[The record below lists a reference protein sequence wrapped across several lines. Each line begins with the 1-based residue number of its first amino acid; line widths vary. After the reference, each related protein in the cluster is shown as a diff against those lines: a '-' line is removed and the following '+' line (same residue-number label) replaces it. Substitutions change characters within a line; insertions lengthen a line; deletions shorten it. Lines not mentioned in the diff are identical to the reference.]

1 MITMMRT
8 RSFLLP
14 ALLACLFA
22 FGIAACGGS
31 EPADQGGSGD
41 PAGQGSTAGQDG
53 SGDPGQTVSMAEAT
67 PAVINPNLAGSDEL
81 TSLPG
86 MTAELADMFVEARPF
101 SDMIELNGL
110 VSAHMSGDELAAL
123 YARMFIPL
131 NLNSAAEE
139 EILLVPGVGD
149 RMLHEFKEYRPYLS
163 IAQWRREMG
172 KYVDDAEVARMEQYV
187 FVPID
192 LNTATDEEILAV
204 PGVGERMAH
213 EFREYRPY
221 TSMEQ
226 FRREIGKYVDD
237 GEVDRLERYVEI
249 RNPEP

>member
-1 MITMMRT
+1 MITSMQPGSVLLRT
-8 RSFLLP
+8 FI
-14 ALLACLFA
+14 ACLLAVGMA
-22 FGIAACGGS
+22 GCGGS
-31 EPADQGGSGD
+31 EPADRGGSGD
-41 PAGQGSTAGQDG
+41 PADPA
-53 SGDPGQTVSMAEAT
+53 DPGQTGSMAETAA
-67 PAVINPNLAGSDEL
+67 AVLNPNLAGSGEL
-81 TSLPG
+81 AMLPG
-86 MTAELADMFVEARPF
+86 MTAELADMVSDARPF
-101 SDMIELNGL
+101 SDMMELDGL
-110 VSAHMSGDELAAL
+110 VSAHLDEDDTAAL

-131 NLNSAAEE
+131 NLNTAADE

-192 LNTATDEEILAV
+192 LNAATDEEILSV

-213 EFREYRPY
+213 EFKEYRPY
-221 TSMEQ
+221 SSMEQ
-226 FRREIGKYVDD
+226 FRREIGKYVDE
-237 GEVDRLERYVEI
+237 GEVARLERYVEI

>member
-1 MITMMRT
+1 MITSMQPGSVLLRT
-8 RSFLLP
+8 FI
-14 ALLACLFA
+14 ACLFTVGMA
-22 FGIAACGGS
+22 GCGGS
-31 EPADQGGSGD
+31 EPADRGGSGD
-41 PAGQGSTAGQDG
+41 PADPA
-53 SGDPGQTVSMAEAT
+53 DPGQTESMAETAA
-67 PAVINPNLAGSDEL
+67 AVLNPNLAGSGEL
-81 TSLPG
+81 AVLPG
-86 MTAELADMFVEARPF
+86 MTAELADMVSEARPY

-110 VSAHMSGDELAAL
+110 VSAHMGEDDTAAL

-131 NLNSAAEE
+131 NLNTAADE

-192 LNTATDEEILAV
+192 LNAATDEEILSV

-213 EFREYRPY
+213 EFKEYRPY
-221 TSMEQ
+221 SSMEQ
-226 FRREIGKYVDD
+226 FRREIGKYVDE
-237 GEVDRLERYVEI
+237 GEVARLERYVEI

>member
-1 MITMMRT
+1 MITTMQP
-8 RSFLLP
+8 RSVLLKTFM
-14 ALLACLFA
+14 ACLFA
-22 FGIAACGGS
+22 VGIAACGGS

-41 PAGQGSTAGQDG
+41 PADPADAVQSGSMDETA
-53 SGDPGQTVSMAEAT
+53 T
-67 PAVINPNLAGSDEL
+67 AVLNPNLAGSGEL
-81 TSLPG
+81 AVLPG
-86 MTAELADMFVEARPF
+86 MTAELADMVLEARPYA
-101 SDMIELNGL
+101 DVIELDGL
-110 VSAHMSGDELAAL
+110 VSAHMSEDETATL

-131 NLNSAAEE
+131 NLNSATDE

-192 LNTATDEEILAV
+192 LNTATDEEILSV

-226 FRREIGKYVDD
+226 FRREIGKYVDE
-237 GEVDRLERYVEI
+237 GEVARLERYVEI
-249 RNPEP
+249 RSQDP

>member
-1 MITMMRT
+1 MNTFKQPG
-8 RSFLLP
+8 S
-14 ALLACLFA
+14 ALLISLVAFLFA
-22 FGIAACGGS
+22 IGGCGNS
-31 EPADQGGSGD
+31 ETAEQTD
-41 PAGQGSTAGQDG
+41 PAEAE
-53 SGDPGQTVSMAEAT
+53 PQTESALEA
-67 PAVINPNLAGSDEL
+67 VVNPNLAGSDEL
-81 TSLPG
+81 AMLPG
-86 MTAELADMFVEARPF
+86 MTAELADMVVEARPF
-101 SDMIELNGL
+101 PGMIELNGL
-110 VSAHMSGDELAAL
+110 ISAHMNPEEAAAL

-131 NLNSAAEE
+131 NLNTATDE
-139 EILLVPGVGD
+139 EIRLVPGVGD
-149 RMLHEFKEYRPYLS
+149 RMVHEFKEYRPYLA

-213 EFREYRPY
+213 EFKEYRPY

-237 GEVDRLERYVEI
+237 GEVGRLERYVEI
-249 RNPEP
+249 RSQDP

>member
-1 MITMMRT
+1 MITSMQPGSVLLRT
-8 RSFLLP
+8 FI
-14 ALLACLFA
+14 ACLFA
-22 FGIAACGGS
+22 VGMAGCGSS
-31 EPADQGGSGD
+31 EPADQGGAE
-41 PAGQGSTAGQDG
+41 PADQGSTDG
-53 SGDPGQTVSMAEAT
+53 AETGGPADPGQTGSMAETA
-67 PAVINPNLAGSDEL
+67 AVLNPNLAGSGEL
-81 TSLPG
+81 AELPG
-86 MTAELADMFVEARPF
+86 MTAELADMVSEARPF
-101 SDMIELNGL
+101 SDMMELDGL
-110 VSAHMSGDELAAL
+110 VSAHMSEDDTAAL

-131 NLNSAAEE
+131 NLNSATDE

-192 LNTATDEEILAV
+192 LNAATDEEILAV

-221 TSMEQ
+221 SSMEQ
-226 FRREIGKYVDD
+226 FRREIGKYVDE
-237 GEVDRLERYVEI
+237 GEVARLERYVEI
-249 RNPEP
+249 RNLEP

>member
-1 MITMMRT
+1 MITTMQT
-8 RSFLLP
+8 RYVMLP
-14 ALLACLFA
+14 AFLACLFA
-22 FGIAACGGS
+22 FGIVGCGGS
-31 EPADQGGSGD
+31 ESDDQSSSSDPAGQGITDDQGGSGD
-41 PAGQGSTAGQDG
+41 P
-53 SGDPGQTVSMAEAT
+53 GQTESMAETT

-81 TSLPG
+81 AGLPG
-86 MTAELADMFVEARPF
+86 MTAELADMVVEARPF

-110 VSAHMSGDELAAL
+110 VSAHMSEDDLAAL
-123 YARMFIPL
+123 YAGMFIPL
-131 NLNSAAEE
+131 NLNSAADE
-139 EILLVPGVGD
+139 EIRLVPGVGD
-149 RMLHEFKEYRPYLS
+149 RMVHEFKEYRPYLA

-213 EFREYRPY
+213 EFKEYRPY

-237 GEVDRLERYVEI
+237 GEVGRLERYVEI
-249 RNPEP
+249 RSQDP